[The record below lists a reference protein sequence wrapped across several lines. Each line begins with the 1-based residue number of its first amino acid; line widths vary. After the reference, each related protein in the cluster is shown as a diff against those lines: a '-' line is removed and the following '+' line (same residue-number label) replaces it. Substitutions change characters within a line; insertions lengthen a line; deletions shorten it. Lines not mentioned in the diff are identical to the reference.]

1 MKNLVG
7 TMLLVLM
14 CGCQQTREII
24 ITPYE
29 IPIKISKNGCFVTSH
44 EFINLINGENVRYYN
59 GRINKIYLSPNL
71 IIIKDDKIYLKSAEN
86 K

>member
-7 TMLLVLM
+7 ILLLMLL
-14 CGCQQTREII
+14 CGCQQSREII

-29 IPIKISKNGCFVTSH
+29 VPIAINKNGCFVTSH
-44 EFINLINGENVRYYN
+44 QFIDMINGEGVEYYN
-59 GRINKIYLSPNL
+59 GRINKIYLPPNL
-71 IIIKDDKIYLKSAEN
+71 ITVKDKKVYLKNTEN